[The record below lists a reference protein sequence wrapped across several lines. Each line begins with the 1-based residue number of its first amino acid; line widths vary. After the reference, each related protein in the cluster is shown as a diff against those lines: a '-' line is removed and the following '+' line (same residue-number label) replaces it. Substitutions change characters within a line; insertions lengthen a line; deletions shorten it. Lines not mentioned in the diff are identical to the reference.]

1 MKNVVFI
8 KIKLK
13 DKMSKIL
20 STIKGRAYVV
30 KDNIDTDVIIPARYL
45 TTMDPEQLKLHAM
58 EDLDPKQY
66 PIPFLSKE
74 GNCSYQIIVAGKNFG
89 CGSSREHAPIAL
101 HAAGIEAVIA
111 SSFAR
116 IYYRNSVNG
125 GIILPL
131 ESIEDITEK
140 IETGHIIEINLLEN
154 KIKNLAGSVKGTY
167 RFKPFGPVKDIIEAG
182 GLTEYNK
189 KKLRL

>member
-1 MKNVVFI
+1 
-8 KIKLK
+8 
-13 DKMSKIL
+13 MSKD
-20 STIKGRAYVV
+20 TIKGKVYVV
-30 KDNIDTDVIIPARYL
+30 GDNIDTDVIIPARYL
-45 TTMDPEQLKLHAM
+45 TTMDPKELGKHAM

-66 PIPFLSKE
+66 PTPFLKE
-74 GNCSYQIIVAGKNFG
+74 NGSCDYQIIVAGKNFG

-131 ESIEDITEK
+131 ELEDDLTAK
-140 IETGHIIEINLLEN
+140 VKTGDMLEVLLSQGVVQHEGAEYHI
-154 KIKNLAGSVKGTY
+154 
-167 RFKPFGPVKDIIEAG
+167 KPFGHVKDIIEAG
-182 GLTEYNK
+182 GLTAYNK
-189 KKLRL
+189 KRLGL

>member
-1 MKNVVFI
+1 
-8 KIKLK
+8 
-13 DKMSKIL
+13 MSKIP
-20 STIKGRAYVV
+20 SIIKGKAYVV

-45 TTMDPEQLKLHAM
+45 TTMNPEQLKLHAM

-66 PIPFLSKE
+66 PIPFLNKE
-74 GNCSYQIIVAGKNFG
+74 GKCDYQIIVAGKNFG

-101 HAAGIEAVIA
+101 HAAGIEAVVA
-111 SSFAR
+111 ASFAR

-131 ESIEDITEK
+131 ESEEDLTDK
-140 IETGHIIEINLLEN
+140 IETGYIIEINLSEN
-154 KIKNLAGSVKGTY
+154 IINNLASLEGGKY

-182 GLTEYNK
+182 GLTEYNR
-189 KKLRL
+189 KKLGL